1 MRIVNQCTDP
11 KALKEPITWGGTS
24 HTVTKVENG
33 WRIDYAGNVAAMP
46 SNNSITGTVI
56 SALVDGTTMY
66 QMENLFFEGSG
77 SKVVQG
83 WLQCSQAEQSVV
95 KTMGFGCFAA
105 DTAPY

>member
-1 MRIVNQCTDP
+1 M
-11 KALKEPITWGGTS
+11 WGGTS

-33 WRIDYAGNVAAMP
+33 WRIDYVNAVAMLP
-46 SNNSITGTVI
+46 SNDRIPGTVV

-66 QMENLFFEGSG
+66 FGENLFFGGSG
-77 SKVVQG
+77 SRVIQG

-95 KTMGFGCFAA
+95 ETMGFGCFAA

>member
-1 MRIVNQCTDP
+1 MRLVNQCTDP
-11 KALKEPITWGGTS
+11 KALKEPKMWGGTS
-24 HTVTKVENG
+24 HTATKVENG
-33 WRIDYAGNVAAMP
+33 WRIDYAGDVALLP
-46 SNNSITGTVI
+46 SNDSIQGTVI

-66 QMENLFFEGSG
+66 QQGNLFFAGSG

-95 KTMGFGCFAA
+95 ETMGFGCFAA

>member
-1 MRIVNQCTDP
+1 MRIVNQCPDP
-11 KALKEPITWGGTS
+11 KALRKPILWGGTS

-33 WRIDYAGNVAAMP
+33 WRIDYAGDVALLP
-46 SNNSITGTVI
+46 SNSSIQGTVVA
-56 SALVDGTTMY
+56 ALVDGTTMY
-66 QMENLFFEGSG
+66 QQKNLFFGGSG
-77 SKVVQG
+77 SKVVQA